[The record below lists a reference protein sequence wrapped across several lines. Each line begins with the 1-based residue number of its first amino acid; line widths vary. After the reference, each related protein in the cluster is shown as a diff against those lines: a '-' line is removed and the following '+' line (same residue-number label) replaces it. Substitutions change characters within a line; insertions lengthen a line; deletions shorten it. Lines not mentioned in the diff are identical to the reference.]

1 MNAYLI
7 AAKANAW
14 EVDQHVG
21 RAIDA
26 SQPEYELEAKGVGA
40 GRREDE
46 STMRRVHWLKGLFA
60 AA

>member
-21 RAIDA
+21 RAVDA
-26 SQPEYELEAKGVGA
+26 EDAERELDAVGVGA
-40 GRREDE
+40 GSSDDGQ
-46 STMRRVHWLKGLFA
+46 TMRRIHWLKDLFHA
-60 AA
+60 A

>member
-26 SQPEYELEAKGVGA
+26 KDAEHELDAVGVGA
-40 GRREDE
+40 GSREDGQ
-46 STMRRVHWLKGLFA
+46 TMRRIHWLKDLLRA
-60 AA
+60 A